1 MWQGLGTNKSNPLV
15 SGELLQ
21 RDLAAQSR
29 SHDLTPLLLNA
40 LLLSAPIAQNTLY
53 GMIMNGREVL
63 FLKLDR
69 SAQLSQYSRSNTT
82 WRVDSISL
90 PVMIA
95 HSSLS
100 MRR

>member
-1 MWQGLGTNKSNPLV
+1 VWQGLGTNKSNPLV

-63 FLKLDR
+63 FLKTR
-69 SAQLSQYSRSNTT
+69 PQRTT
-82 WRVDSISL
+82 FSVQPFEHNLAR
-90 PVMIA
+90 
-95 HSSLS
+95 
-100 MRR
+100 